1 MRRRNWRVVIAGVL
15 LLVMAVVFY
24 NILSTMAPQS
34 TDPVEMMG
42 IAGSIAGTAI
52 GIGVVM
58 LLIGLLGKKA

>member
-34 TDPVEMMG
+34 TDPIEMMG

-58 LLIGLLGKKA
+58 MLIGLLGKKA

>member
-58 LLIGLLGKKA
+58 MLIGLLGKKA

>member
-34 TDPVEMMG
+34 TDPIEMMG
-42 IAGSIAGTAI
+42 IAGSISGAAI